1 MREHVPGPVPVPEES
16 RVPDAGPGAPA
27 SPPAGRLATP
37 RWLDARLVLG
47 VLLVLVS
54 VVVGAR
60 VLAAA
65 DRTQLVWSAARDLA
79 PGSTLSAGD
88 LEAVEV
94 RLLTAG
100 ERYLAAPGTDVEG
113 YVLERPV
120 GAGELVPVDALVP
133 PGSAPDLRFVSVP
146 VLPGRYP
153 ADLQRHQLVDVWA
166 TPDAAPGAA
175 PAGESPGSRLVLEA
189 VPVHAEPD
197 DGGALSAGTAERA
210 VVLVVPASD
219 VDELVA
225 AMSGARVD
233 LVRVPTPEQARGA
246 ASAAGGRD

>member
-1 MREHVPGPVPVPEES
+1 M
-16 RVPDAGPGAPA
+16 PDTGTGAPP

-47 VLLVLVS
+47 VLLVLLS

-65 DRTQLVWSAARDLA
+65 DRTQLVWTASRDLA
-79 PGSTLSAGD
+79 AGAILSADDVEATEVRLLSAGD
-88 LEAVEV
+88 
-94 RLLTAG
+94 
-100 ERYLAAPGTDVEG
+100 RYLAAPGTEVDG
-113 YVLERPV
+113 YVLERAV

-166 TPDAAPGAA
+166 TPEQAPGAS
-175 PAGESPGSRLVLEA
+175 AGEGAGEGPGEATAGSRLVLEA

-210 VVLVVPASD
+210 VVLVVPAAD
-219 VDELVA
+219 VGELVA
-225 AMSGARVD
+225 AMSAARVD

-246 ASAAGGRD
+246 AAAAPGRD

>member
-1 MREHVPGPVPVPEES
+1 M
-16 RVPDAGPGAPA
+16 PDAGPGAPA
-27 SPPAGRLATP
+27 SPSAGRLATP

-65 DRTQLVWSAARDLA
+65 DRTQLVWTATRDLA
-79 PGSTLSAGD
+79 AGATLSADDVEATQVRLLSAGD
-88 LEAVEV
+88 
-94 RLLTAG
+94 
-100 ERYLAAPGTDVEG
+100 RYLAAPGTDVDG

-120 GAGELVPVDALVP
+120 GAGELLPVEALVP

-153 ADLQRHQLVDVWA
+153 ADLARHQIVDVWA
-166 TPDAAPGAA
+166 TPEQASGVAADGAA
-175 PAGESPGSRLVLEA
+175 ASRLVLEA

-210 VVLVVPASD
+210 VVLVVPAAD

-233 LVRVPTPEQARGA
+233 LVRVPSPEQARGGA
-246 ASAAGGRD
+246 AAAPGRD